1 MVCGMEGRT
10 ATQSLASHLLQEPVE
25 DVVRRLRDQGYSWQ
39 QVADKIANDTDGIVS
54 VNRETYRLWYGSSPK
69 ETQP

>member
-1 MVCGMEGRT
+1 MEGRT

-25 DVVRRLRDQGYSWQ
+25 EVVRRLREQGLSWQ

-54 VNRETYRLWYGSSPK
+54 VNRETYRLWYGSAPK
-69 ETQP
+69 ETQQ